1 MSARWSD
8 KQERRRQG
16 HGIKGRA
23 AENGTLHCQ
32 SWGVHLQGVLLQAA
46 FLHVREWFYF
56 KPMIGTR
63 VSEMKEINSEMPTV
77 SFRSA
82 FLSFPF

>member
-8 KQERRRQG
+8 KQE
-16 HGIKGRA
+16 KTRA
-23 AENGTLHCQ
+23 WDKRESC
-32 SWGVHLQGVLLQAA
+32 
-46 FLHVREWFYF
+46 REWHFALPKLGCSSTGSSAPGCLPPREGMVYF